1 MQKDLKLQF
10 KIIVRK
16 MSFLTDDHVMN
27 ENVEFLIDD
36 ESSSVDE
43 ESVFLVIEDVRSDV
57 ENYTENNIENNVV
70 NNIES
75 KVDTFCCGTCQC
87 TWNDLLG
94 FLEHKKT
101 PCQPDDLFLQP
112 PTSTEMSFD
121 ENSSTLQPETF
132 IVENSS
138 TLQSETFILENSTSP
153 TQSDEFVVENQDSYV
168 VGNEEEVD
176 ENVIFQIEEEEEED
190 ELGSNPNPN
199 FPLEL
204 EEQEVEPPIL
214 RHKLACSVCGKN
226 C

>member
-1 MQKDLKLQF
+1 
-10 KIIVRK
+10 
-16 MSFLTDDHVMN
+16 MSFLMDDHVMN

-43 ESVFLVIEDVRSDV
+43 IDVDEESVFLVIEDVRSDV
-57 ENYTENNIENNVV
+57 EHNIESNIENDTENNVENN
-70 NNIES
+70 ES
-75 KVDTFCCGTCQC
+75 NVDTFCCGTCQC

-121 ENSSTLQPETF
+121 ENSSTLQHETF

-138 TLQSETFILENSTSP
+138 TLQPETFILENSPPP
-153 TQSDEFVVENQDSYV
+153 TQSDEFVVDNQDSYV
-168 VGNEEEVD
+168 VGNEEEED
-176 ENVIFQIEEEEEED
+176 ENVIFQIEEEEED
-190 ELGSNPNPN
+190 EGEMGSNPNPN

-204 EEQEVEPPIL
+204 DEEEVEPPIL
-214 RHKLACSVCGKN
+214 RHNLACSVCGKN

>member
-1 MQKDLKLQF
+1 M
-10 KIIVRK
+10 
-16 MSFLTDDHVMN
+16 DDHLMN
-27 ENVEFLIDD
+27 ENVEFVIDD
-36 ESSSVDE
+36 ESSSVDEIDVDE

-57 ENYTENNIENNVV
+57 ENYIESNVENNIDNNVD

-75 KVDTFCCGTCQC
+75 NVDTFCCGTCQC

-101 PCQPDDLFLQP
+101 PCQPNDLFLQP

-132 IVENSS
+132 ILENSS
-138 TLQSETFILENSTSP
+138 TLQPETFILENSPPP
-153 TQSDEFVVENQDSYV
+153 TQSDEFIVDNQGSYV
-168 VGNEEEVD
+168 VGNEEEED
-176 ENVIFQIEEEEEED
+176 ENVIFQIAEEEEEDD

-204 EEQEVEPPIL
+204 DEEEVELPIL

-226 C
+226 S